1 MQTVIDEKIY
11 ISAKDIQKLLPGIS
25 KNAARKII
33 KTVRDQMIS
42 EGAYIIRSK
51 EYVVPKKRV
60 QKLLKL

>member
-1 MQTVIDEKIY
+1 MEETKTYV
-11 ISAKDIQKLLPGIS
+11 SAKDIQQLIPGIS
-25 KNAARKII
+25 KYAARKII